1 MQVKETF
8 TFFFYR
14 KDIQLIEPERSSWFE
29 VGLRELLGMDHRERK
44 DDFHLIVNVLTK
56 IYLAFGRKPF
66 LDRSS
71 VDVLYLFIEQNWF
84 RHFDDDQNQFN
95 VRFLLKGWTS
105 MLKKWLKFDY
115 SDRRPYIE
123 QINQDSD

>member
-1 MQVKETF
+1 
-8 TFFFYR
+8 
-14 KDIQLIEPERSSWFE
+14 
-29 VGLRELLGMDHRERK
+29 MDHNERK

-71 VDVLYLFIEQNWF
+71 VDALYLFIQQNWF
-84 RHFDDDQNQFN
+84 QQFDHDQNQSN
-95 VRFLLKGWTS
+95 IRFLLKGWTS

-115 SDRRPYIE
+115 SDRRQYIE